1 MSPRL
6 VLIGAKLLKS
16 ERAVYLT
23 RRTFSQ
29 SVSTSYAAHIRRSR
43 FRTITPTP
51 PSNLTPNPDG
61 EEAIIQAKGSVEDLI
76 DSKINQKLKEEK
88 SVENEKK
95 NVNISESELIPEK
108 SKNQTI
114 KKSTQEQPK
123 QEQRKSK
130 KNQDGKAKFSK
141 KDEDK
146 PKENSNGNSKYK
158 KSNRDDK
165 SHNPAKVVVKVKS
178 KKKVALKAD
187 GSKYKLDIPTFLSV
201 ANFATIL
208 KTRVP
213 ELVEKL
219 KELGFENITNEHI
232 LDAETA
238 ELIAQEYGFEVNRD
252 DNLGADLFPAP
263 ISTDEKKLSPRSP
276 VVTIMGHV
284 DHGKTTILD
293 YLRKSSIVKGEFGG
307 ITQHI
312 GAFVVQTPV
321 SKKKITFLDTPGHA
335 AFLKMRERGA
345 NITDIII
352 LVVAAEDSVK
362 PQTIEAI
369 KHAKAS
375 GVPIIVAINK
385 CDKEQAN
392 PDKVVADLSTHG
404 IDVEDYGGDTPVIRI
419 SAKTGMGMKELEEN
433 IITVAEL
440 LELRTEEKG
449 AVEGWVLESQVK
461 KGLGNVATF
470 LVKKG
475 QLKPGCVI
483 VSGTTFCKVRVMK
496 DEHDKVIK
504 LAKPSQPVEISGWK
518 ELPEAGD
525 YGIQANDESFAKKVI
540 INREKRKRMMEQ
552 ASQIEDMNQRRI
564 KALEDSKR
572 DEKIQEYQLQGLTLE
587 EIKEL
592 EPELF
597 DDEAN
602 KTQEVNFIIKADVSG
617 SAEAVRQSI
626 EGLGNDEVQSR
637 VIFEEVGAPSDSDI
651 ARAKDSNAQILAFN
665 VKVPKDISNSAS
677 KAGIEIKEFNVI
689 YHLIED
695 VLKTL
700 TSRLPPIYETKVVSK
715 VSVKQLFEI
724 SLKGKETMV
733 IAGSRVIDGI
743 FKRNNDV
750 RLVRNGDIIYSGRI
764 KQLKVVKN
772 DVNEV
777 QNGADC
783 GISLEGD
790 PELKEGDIIESI
802 EKIPIERHL

>member
-1 MSPRL
+1 MFYRCVFGGNS
-6 VLIGAKLLKS
+6 LLKS
-16 ERAVYLT
+16 SKFVLSIN
-23 RRTFSQ
+23 RTFTQ
-29 SVSTSYAAHIRRSR
+29 TKYPSYAVPSRRSR
-43 FRTITPTP
+43 FRTS
-51 PSNLTPNPDG
+51 PSID
-61 EEAIIQAKGSVEDLI
+61 EADKKSIEDLV
-76 DSKINQKLKEEK
+76 DEKINETLKEEEIKIQQKPKVELNDHSVKVQNASSK
-88 SVENEKK
+88 SLTLEKK
-95 NVNISESELIPEK
+95 TENKSTEK
-108 SKNQTI
+108 RQEHKPKFDDNDKKDFKKDSRKDFKKDI
-114 KKSTQEQPK
+114 KKD
-123 QEQRKSK
+123 
-130 KNQDGKAKFSK
+130 NK
-141 KDEDK
+141 KDE
-146 PKENSNGNSKYK
+146 K
-158 KSNRDDK
+158 KSFKDK
-165 SHNPAKVVVKVKS
+165 NNDNNSDNFKPVKVKT
-178 KKKVALKAD
+178 KKKTPVRAD

-201 ANFATIL
+201 ANFATVL

-213 ELVEKL
+213 ELIEKL
-219 KELGFENITNEHI
+219 EELGFENITNEHI

-238 ELIAQEYGFEVNRD
+238 ELIAEEYGFEVNRD
-252 DNLGADLFPAP
+252 DNLGADLFPVP
-263 ISTDEKKLSPRSP
+263 VSTDPKKLTPRSP

-375 GVPIIVAINK
+375 GVPIVVAVNK

-404 IDVEDYGGDTPVIRI
+404 IDVEDYGGETPVVRI
-419 SAKTGMGMKELEEN
+419 SAKTGMGMKDLEE
-433 IITVAEL
+433 TVVTIAEL
-440 LELRTEEKG
+440 LELKTEEKG

-475 QLKPGCVI
+475 QLKSGSII

-504 LAKPSQPVEISGWK
+504 IAKPSQPVEISGWK
-518 ELPEAGD
+518 ELPEAGE
-525 YGIQANDESFAKKVI
+525 YGIQAKDESYAKKVI
-540 INREKRKRMMEQ
+540 LNRERRKRMMDE
-552 ASQIEDMNQRRI
+552 ASQIEQMNQRRI
-564 KALEDSKR
+564 RALEDLKR
-572 DEKIQEYQLQGLTLE
+572 DEKIREYQLQGLTLE

-597 DDEAN
+597 DSESN
-602 KTQEVNFIIKADVSG
+602 KVEEVNFIIKADVSG

-626 EGLGNDEVQSR
+626 EGLGNEEVQSK
-637 VIFEEVGAPSDSDI
+637 VIFEEVGAPSESDI
-651 ARAKDSNAQILAFN
+651 SRAKDANAQILAFN
-665 VKVPKDISNSAS
+665 VKVPKDIVNNAS

-715 VSVKQLFEI
+715 VSIKQLFEI

-733 IAGSRVIDGI
+733 IAGSRVIDGV
-743 FKRNNDV
+743 FKRNHDV
-750 RLVRNGDIIYSGRI
+750 RLVRNGEIIYNGKI
-764 KQLKVVKN
+764 KQLKIVKN

-802 EKIPIERHL
+802 EKIPIQRHL